1 VWEHVRARIEMCREG
16 NVAGSQLEKRPK
28 NAVDPHEEPS
38 AEWGWHGRF
47 PRGRE
52 IGGWISAIAFFLMA
66 FIGNHVAETERL
78 WLLGSGVVL
87 VALLIGH
94 RVRQRTSWR
103 R

>member
-1 VWEHVRARIEMCREG
+1 
-16 NVAGSQLEKRPK
+16 VAGSQLVKRPK

-52 IGGWISAIAFFLMA
+52 IGGWISVIGLFAMA
-66 FIGNHVAETERL
+66 FIGNHVAPTEQL
-78 WLLGSGVVL
+78 WMVGLGIAL
-87 VALLIGH
+87 VAGLVWS
-94 RVRQRTSWR
+94 RVRQRTAWR

>member
-1 VWEHVRARIEMCREG
+1 
-16 NVAGSQLEKRPK
+16 VAGGALEKRPK
-28 NAVDPHEEPS
+28 NAVDPVEEPS

-52 IGGWISAIAFFLMA
+52 IGGWITVVTFVAMA
-66 FIGNHVAETERL
+66 FIGNQIANTERL
-78 WLLGSGVVL
+78 YLLGISALLVVVL
-87 VALLIGH
+87 VGT

>member
-1 VWEHVRARIEMCREG
+1 M
-16 NVAGSQLEKRPK
+16 AGSQLEKRPK

-52 IGGWISAIAFFLMA
+52 IGGWFSAIAIFLMA
-66 FIGNHVAETERL
+66 FIGNHVAMTEQL
-78 WLLGSGVVL
+78 WLAGIGIAL
-87 VALLIGH
+87 VALLIGY

>member
-1 VWEHVRARIEMCREG
+1 M
-16 NVAGSQLEKRPK
+16 AGSQLEKRPK

-52 IGGWISAIAFFLMA
+52 IGGWISAIAMFLMA
-66 FIGNHVAETERL
+66 FIGNHVAMTERL
-78 WLLGSGVVL
+78 WLAGTGVVL
-87 VALLIGH
+87 VALLIGY
-94 RVRQRTSWR
+94 RVRQRTAWR

>member
-1 VWEHVRARIEMCREG
+1 M
-16 NVAGSQLEKRPK
+16 AGSQLEKRAK

-52 IGGWISAIAFFLMA
+52 IGGWITAIVFVIMA
-66 FIGNHVAETERL
+66 FVGNHVAETERL
-78 WLLGSGVVL
+78 WLLGIAALMIIVL
-87 VALLIGH
+87 VGV

>member
-1 VWEHVRARIEMCREG
+1 
-16 NVAGSQLEKRPK
+16 VAGSQLEKRPK
-28 NAVDPHEEPS
+28 NAVEPHEEPS

-52 IGGWISAIAFFLMA
+52 IGGWFSAISMFLMA
-66 FIGNHVAETERL
+66 FLGNHVAETERL
-78 WLLGSGVVL
+78 WLLGVGIAL
-87 VALLIGH
+87 VAVLIGY

>member
-1 VWEHVRARIEMCREG
+1 M
-16 NVAGSQLEKRPK
+16 AGGALEKRPK

-52 IGGWISAIAFFLMA
+52 IGGWITVITFVAMA

-78 WLLGSGVVL
+78 YLLGISLLLIIVL
-87 VALLIGH
+87 VGS

>member
-1 VWEHVRARIEMCREG
+1 M
-16 NVAGSQLEKRPK
+16 AGGALEKRPS

-38 AEWGWHGRF
+38 AAWGWHGRF

-52 IGGWISAIAFFLMA
+52 IGGWITVIAFVAMA
-66 FIGNHVAETERL
+66 FVGNHVAETERL
-78 WLLGSGVVL
+78 WLLGIS
-87 VALLIGH
+87 ALLIIVLIGT

>member
-1 VWEHVRARIEMCREG
+1 M
-16 NVAGSQLEKRPK
+16 AGSQLEKRPK

-38 AEWGWHGRF
+38 VEWGWHGRF

-52 IGGWISAIAFFLMA
+52 IGGWISAIAMFLMA

-78 WLLGSGVVL
+78 WLLGIGIAIV
-87 VALLIGH
+87 VALVGH

>member
-1 VWEHVRARIEMCREG
+1 MRQRIYEG
-16 NVAGSQLEKRPK
+16 GHVAGSQLQKRSK

-52 IGGWISAIAFFLMA
+52 IGGWITVLGVFAMA
-66 FIGNHVAETERL
+66 FIGNHVAVTEQM
-78 WLLGSGVVL
+78 WLIGTGVVI
-87 VALLIGH
+87 AAGLIWE
-94 RVRQRTSWR
+94 RTRRRTSWR

>member
-1 VWEHVRARIEMCREG
+1 
-16 NVAGSQLEKRPK
+16 
-28 NAVDPHEEPS
+28 
-38 AEWGWHGRF
+38 
-47 PRGRE
+47 
-52 IGGWISAIAFFLMA
+52 
-66 FIGNHVAETERL
+66 VAETERL

>member
-1 VWEHVRARIEMCREG
+1 M
-16 NVAGSQLEKRPK
+16 AGSQLVKRPK

-52 IGGWISAIAFFLMA
+52 IAGWFTTIGMFVMA
-66 FIGNHVAETERL
+66 FVGNHVARTEQL
-78 WLLGSGVVL
+78 WLVGIGVFL
-87 VALLIGH
+87 AAGLIWT
-94 RVRQRTSWR
+94 RVRQRTAWR

>member
-1 VWEHVRARIEMCREG
+1 V
-16 NVAGSQLEKRPK
+16 KRPK

-52 IGGWISAIAFFLMA
+52 IAGWFTVIGIILMA
-66 FIGNHVAETERL
+66 FVGNGVAPTEQI
-78 WLLGSGVVL
+78 WLVGIAVGLIAGL
-87 VALLIGH
+87 VWS
-94 RVRQRTSWR
+94 RVRQRTAWR

>member
-1 VWEHVRARIEMCREG
+1 
-16 NVAGSQLEKRPK
+16 VAGGALEKRPS

-38 AEWGWHGRF
+38 AAWGWHGRF

-52 IGGWISAIAFFLMA
+52 IGGWITVIAFVAMA
-66 FIGNHVAETERL
+66 FVGNHVAETERL
-78 WLLGSGVVL
+78 WLLGIS
-87 VALLIGH
+87 ALLIIVLIGT

>member
-1 VWEHVRARIEMCREG
+1 M
-16 NVAGSQLEKRPK
+16 AGSQLVKRPK

-52 IGGWISAIAFFLMA
+52 IGGWISVIGLFAMA
-66 FIGNHVAETERL
+66 FIGNHVAPTEQL
-78 WLLGSGVVL
+78 WMAGLGIAVAAGL
-87 VALLIGH
+87 VWS
-94 RVRQRTSWR
+94 RVRQRTAWR

>member
-1 VWEHVRARIEMCREG
+1 M
-16 NVAGSQLEKRPK
+16 AGSQLQKRSK

-52 IGGWISAIAFFLMA
+52 IGGWITVIGMFVMA
-66 FIGNHVAETERL
+66 FVGNHVAETERL
-78 WLLGSGVVL
+78 WLLGIGLTLLVIL
-87 VALLIGH
+87 VAE

>member
-1 VWEHVRARIEMCREG
+1 M
-16 NVAGSQLEKRPK
+16 AGSQLVKRPK

-52 IGGWISAIAFFLMA
+52 IGGWITAIGMFVMA
-66 FIGNHVAETERL
+66 FVGNHVAETERL
-78 WLLGSGVVL
+78 WLLGIGIAL
-87 VALLIGH
+87 VAGLVWS

>member
-1 VWEHVRARIEMCREG
+1 
-16 NVAGSQLEKRPK
+16 VAGGALEKRPK

-38 AEWGWHGRF
+38 VAWGWHGRF

-52 IGGWISAIAFFLMA
+52 IGGWITVVAFVAMA
-66 FIGNHVAETERL
+66 FVGNHVAETERL
-78 WLLGSGVVL
+78 WLLGIS
-87 VALLIGH
+87 ALLIIVLIGT

>member
-1 VWEHVRARIEMCREG
+1 MAR
-16 NVAGSQLEKRPK
+16 SQLERRPR

-52 IGGWISAIAFFLMA
+52 IGGWISAIAMFIMA
-66 FIGNHVAETERL
+66 FVGNNVAQTERL
-78 WLLGSGVVL
+78 WLLAVGVGL
-87 VALLIGH
+87 VALLVGY
-94 RVRQRTSWR
+94 RVRQRTAWR

>member
-1 VWEHVRARIEMCREG
+1 M
-16 NVAGSQLEKRPK
+16 AGSQLQKRSK
-28 NAVDPHEEPS
+28 NLVDPHEEPS

-52 IGGWISAIAFFLMA
+52 IGGWISVIGLFAMA

-78 WLLGSGVVL
+78 WLIGFGALLVVVL
-87 VALLIGH
+87 IGE

>member
-1 VWEHVRARIEMCREG
+1 M
-16 NVAGSQLEKRPK
+16 AGSQLQKRPK

-52 IGGWISAIAFFLMA
+52 IGGWITVVAMFAMA
-66 FIGNHVAETERL
+66 FVGNHVAETERL
-78 WLLGSGVVL
+78 WLLAIGALLVVVL
-87 VALLIGH
+87 VGERI
-94 RVRQRTSWR
+94 RQRTSWR

>member
-1 VWEHVRARIEMCREG
+1 M
-16 NVAGSQLEKRPK
+16 AGSQLVKRPK
-28 NAVDPHEEPS
+28 NAVGPHEEPS

-52 IGGWISAIAFFLMA
+52 IGGWITVIGLFAMA

-78 WLLGSGVVL
+78 WLIGLG
-87 VALLIGH
+87 VALIAGLVWS
-94 RVRQRTSWR
+94 RVRQRTAWR

>member
-1 VWEHVRARIEMCREG
+1 
-16 NVAGSQLEKRPK
+16 VAGSQLAKRSR

-38 AEWGWHGRF
+38 ADWGWHGRL

-52 IGGWISAIAFFLMA
+52 IGGWITAIGLFAMAFFGNQIARTEQLYLL
-66 FIGNHVAETERL
+66 FIGI
-78 WLLGSGVVL
+78 GVVA
-87 VALLIGH
+87 VLIWS

>member
-1 VWEHVRARIEMCREG
+1 M
-16 NVAGSQLEKRPK
+16 AGSQLAKRPK

-52 IGGWISAIAFFLMA
+52 VAGWFTAISMFLMA
-66 FIGNHVAETERL
+66 FIGNELAPTEQI
-78 WLLGSGVVL
+78 WLTAIGVVL
-87 VALLIGH
+87 VAGLVWD
-94 RVRQRTSWR
+94 RVRKRTSWR

>member
-1 VWEHVRARIEMCREG
+1 M
-16 NVAGSQLEKRPK
+16 AGGALEKRSK
-28 NAVDPHEEPS
+28 NAVDPYEEPS

-52 IGGWISAIAFFLMA
+52 IGGWITVIAFVAMA
-66 FIGNHVAETERL
+66 FIGNHVAQTERL
-78 WLLGSGVVL
+78 YLLGISL
-87 VALLIGH
+87 LLIIVLIGT

>member
-1 VWEHVRARIEMCREG
+1 M
-16 NVAGSQLEKRPK
+16 AGSQLAKRPK

-52 IGGWISAIAFFLMA
+52 IAGWFTAIAMFLMA
-66 FIGNHVAETERL
+66 FIGNDIAPTEQI
-78 WLLGSGVVL
+78 WL
-87 VALLIGH
+87 VAIGIGLVAALVWD
-94 RVRQRTSWR
+94 RVRKRTSWR

>member
-1 VWEHVRARIEMCREG
+1 
-16 NVAGSQLEKRPK
+16 VAGSQLEKRPN

-52 IGGWISAIAFFLMA
+52 IGGWFTVVAFVAMA
-66 FIGNHVAETERL
+66 LIGNHIAATERL
-78 WLLGSGVVL
+78 WLIGLT
-87 VALLIGH
+87 ALLVIALIGE
-94 RVRQRTSWR
+94 RVRQRTAWR